1 MRMEFKMWFSNKS
14 KKRFLVFVA
23 FSFVFSVVKL
33 VTANYLLDNPNDV
46 IHTPKNIILLISD
59 GCGYY
64 HVDAA
69 GLYQYGETYTQVYE
83 DFPVQLAMS
92 TYAAGG
98 GYDPNLAWA
107 YFDYVK
113 FGVTDS
119 AAAATAMSTGLKTYN
134 GAIGVDIG
142 RNPILNIIERA
153 EELGKATG
161 VVTSVQFSHATPA
174 AFAAH
179 NVSRGNYEDIAK
191 EMIYDSSVD
200 VIMGCGHP
208 FYDKNGNL
216 KETPQYSYI
225 GGMTTWNELVAGT
238 AGGDADGDEI
248 ADPWKLIQ
256 TRDEFRALIH
266 PAQSIA
272 DFNGDGK
279 VDMQDYSELARY
291 WQQNESL
298 VDIAPLSQSGDGI
311 VDLKDLA
318 VFTSYWLTNTKVQL
332 LPGQA
337 GNINS
342 GNEAIISPTPKRI
355 LGVPQVNTTLQEM
368 RSGDTHAAPYV
379 VALNETV
386 PTLEEMTRAALN
398 VLDEDPNGFLLMVEG
413 GAIDWASHSN
423 LSGRVIEEQIDF
435 NKTIE
440 AVVEWVGWNSNWG
453 ETLVIVTGDH
463 ETGYLTGPDSGVG
476 LYGPAWKAL
485 INNGI
490 GNLPGM
496 EWHSGSHTNS
506 LIPFY
511 AKGRGAKLFRL
522 RANSHDPVRG
532 YYIDNTDIAKV
543 IFELLE

>member
-1 MRMEFKMWFSNKS
+1 MWCSNKS
-14 KKRFLVFVA
+14 YRIIPVVVA
-23 FSFVFSVVKL
+23 LSFVFGGAKL
-33 VTANYLLDNPNDV
+33 ITANYLFDNPNGT
-46 IHTPKNIILLISD
+46 IHPPKNIILLISD
-59 GCGYY
+59 GCGYN
-64 HVDAA
+64 HIDAA
-69 GLYQYGETYTQVYE
+69 SLYQYGETYIQVYE

-113 FGVTDS
+113 FGTTDS

-134 GAIGVDIG
+134 GAIGVDID
-142 RNPILNIIERA
+142 RNPVLNIIERA
-153 EELGKATG
+153 EKLGKATG
-161 VVTSVQFSHATPA
+161 VVTSVLFSHATPA
-174 AFAAH
+174 AFVAH
-179 NVSRGNYEDIAK
+179 NISRGNYEDIAK
-191 EMIYDSSVD
+191 EMIYSSSVD

-208 FYDKNGNL
+208 FYDASGNL
-216 KETPQYSYI
+216 KETPQYRYV
-225 GGMTTWNELVAGT
+225 GGMTTWNELLAGT

-256 TRDEFRALIH
+256 TRDEFQALIR
-266 PAQSIA
+266 PVRSIV

-279 VDMQDYSELARY
+279 IDMQDYSELARY
-291 WQQNESL
+291 WQQDKPL

-337 GNINS
+337 GNPNP
-342 GNEAIISPTPKRI
+342 GNGAIISPAPKRV
-355 LGVPQVNTTLQEM
+355 LGVPQVYTTLQEM
-368 RSGDTHAAPYV
+368 RSGDTHATPYV

-386 PTLEEMTRAALN
+386 PTLEEMTIAALN
-398 VLDEDPNGFLLMVEG
+398 ILDEDPNGFLLIVEG
-413 GAIDWASHSN
+413 GAIDWASHAN

-435 NKTIE
+435 NRTIE

-476 LYGPAWKAL
+476 LYGPFWNAL

-490 GNLPGM
+490 GNLPGV

-511 AKGRGAKLFRL
+511 AKGRGAKLFKL
-522 RANSHDPVRG
+522 RANGNDPVRG

>member
-1 MRMEFKMWFSNKS
+1 MSCSNKS
-14 KKRFLVFVA
+14 ETIFLVFVV
-23 FSFVFSVVKL
+23 FSFVFGVAKL
-33 VTANYLLDNPNDV
+33 VTANYLFDNPNDT
-46 IHTPKNIILLISD
+46 IHPPKNIILLISD
-59 GCGYY
+59 GCGYN
-64 HVDAA
+64 HIDAA
-69 GLYQYGETYTQVYE
+69 SLYQYGETYIQVYE

-113 FGVTDS
+113 FGATDS
-119 AAAATAMSTGLKTYN
+119 AAAATAMSTGIKTYV
-134 GAIGVDIG
+134 GAIGVDID

-161 VVTSVQFSHATPA
+161 VVTSVLFCHATPA
-174 AFAAH
+174 AFVAH

-191 EMIYDSSVD
+191 EMIYASSVD

-216 KETPQYSYI
+216 KETPQYSYV
-225 GGMTTWNELVAGT
+225 GGVTTWNELVAGT

-248 ADPWKLIQ
+248 ADPWLLIQ
-256 TRDEFRALIH
+256 TRDEFQALMSPVRA
-266 PAQSIA
+266 IA
-272 DFNGDGK
+272 DFNRDGN

-291 WQQNESL
+291 WKQDDPL
-298 VDIAPLSQSGDGI
+298 VDIAPLQQSGDGI
-311 VDLKDLA
+311 VDFKDLA
-318 VFTSYWLTNTKVQL
+318 VFASYWLTSTKIQL
-332 LPGQA
+332 LTGKA
-337 GNINS
+337 GNTNS
-342 GNEAIISPTPKRI
+342 GNEAIISPTPKRV
-355 LGVPQVNTTLQEM
+355 LGVPQVYYTLQEM
-368 RSGDTHAAPYV
+368 RSGDTHAAPYLV
-379 VALNETV
+379 PLNETI
-386 PTLEEMTRAALN
+386 PTLEEMTSAALN
-398 VLDEDPNGFLLMVEG
+398 ILDEDPNGFLLVVEG
-413 GAIDWASHSN
+413 GAIDWASHAN
-423 LSGRVIEEQIDF
+423 VSGRVIEEQIDF
-435 NKTIE
+435 NRTVE

-453 ETLVIVTGDH
+453 ETLVIVTSDH
-463 ETGYLTGPDSGVG
+463 ETGYLTGPDSGVS
-476 LYGPAWKAL
+476 LYGPVWNAL

-511 AKGRGAKLFRL
+511 AKGRGAKLFKL
-522 RANSHDPVRG
+522 RANGHDPVRG